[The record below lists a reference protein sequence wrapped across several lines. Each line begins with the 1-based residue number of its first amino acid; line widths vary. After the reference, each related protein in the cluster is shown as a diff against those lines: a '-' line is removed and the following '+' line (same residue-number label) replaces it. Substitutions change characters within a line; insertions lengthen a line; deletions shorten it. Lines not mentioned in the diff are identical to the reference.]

1 MDSGPGTLKNSID
14 VGASLF
20 VARQTTPGAGVQL
33 RPNGPNQTP
42 LVVKN
47 NGAVRFLKA
56 ANVLTRCDES
66 IIEEGTR

>member
-1 MDSGPGTLKNSID
+1 MDSGPGILKNSID

-33 RPNGPNQTP
+33 RMNGSNQTP

-47 NGAVRFLKA
+47 NVVVRFLKA
-56 ANVLTRCDES
+56 VNRTHTLR
-66 IIEEGTR
+66 